1 MKKLQNEYLSL
12 AIGTSVSTF
21 GNVNT
26 PFVKAF
32 LMGHIIGKSGRDI
45 TESEME
51 FINSIK
57 LVDYDLQSEGEE
69 EDENEMV
76 LNFDE
81 LNKLDQFEQADIV
94 WSIIEKLGFKDA
106 TMEPNDSGYSIE
118 LECEELD
125 ETEQIEK
132 ALISI
137 EKANF
142 PNVNFDEFGAS
153 EKYDGLYYSRGIG
166 EVDGEEVDVTIYYD
180 PATEEVRISIEELE
194 EENK

>member
-57 LVDYDLQSEGEE
+57 LVDYDLQSE
-69 EDENEMV
+69 
-76 LNFDE
+76 
-81 LNKLDQFEQADIV
+81 
-94 WSIIEKLGFKDA
+94 
-106 TMEPNDSGYSIE
+106 
-118 LECEELD
+118 CEELD
-125 ETEQIEK
+125 ELETQICGIIEYYYPNEQ
-132 ALISI
+132 
-137 EKANF
+137 
-142 PNVNFDEFGAS
+142 
-153 EKYDGLYYSRGIG
+153 
-166 EVDGEEVDVTIYYD
+166 D
-180 PATEEVRISIEELE
+180 PARLWEIVCDTLDIDYD
-194 EENK
+194 NKAMGDYFDDIIKEYK

>member
-1 MKKLQNEYLSL
+1 
-12 AIGTSVSTF
+12 
-21 GNVNT
+21 
-26 PFVKAF
+26 
-32 LMGHIIGKSGRDI
+32 
-45 TESEME
+45 
-51 FINSIK
+51 
-57 LVDYDLQSEGEE
+57 
-69 EDENEMV
+69 MV

-81 LNKLDQFEQADIV
+81 LNKLDQFEQANIV

-125 ETEQIEK
+125 ETEEIEQVM
-132 ALISI
+132 LEF

-142 PNVNFDEFGAS
+142 PDINFDEFGPS

-166 EVDGEEVDVTIYYD
+166 EIDGKEVDVTIYYD
-180 PATEEVRISIEELE
+180 PATEDVDVLIEELE

>member
-94 WSIIEKLGFKDA
+94 WSIIEKLGGKISFESHTSDEVKKNRKNASGTTFFTSISGLIPFPLIQSPLGSTHFA
-106 TMEPNDSGYSIE
+106 T
-118 LECEELD
+118 
-125 ETEQIEK
+125 
-132 ALISI
+132 
-137 EKANF
+137 
-142 PNVNFDEFGAS
+142 
-153 EKYDGLYYSRGIG
+153 
-166 EVDGEEVDVTIYYD
+166 VT
-180 PATEEVRISIEELE
+180 
-194 EENK
+194 